1 MKYINQLRMEFM
13 SIPDNVG
20 LARLTVAAFA
30 SQLDYTVS
38 EIDDIKGAISE
49 AVSNAIIH
57 GYEGRPEN
65 TVRIVASLTTRGLE
79 VIVEDTGKGIE
90 NVKEAMLSGYSSVPE
105 RLGLG
110 FSFMQSFMDE
120 VAVLSEPMKG
130 TRVIMFKQLGRR
142 GDYASEN

>member
-1 MKYINQLRMEFM
+1 MNYINQLRMEFM

>member
-13 SIPDNVG
+13 SVPDNVG
-20 LARLTVAAFA
+20 LARLTIAAFA

-65 TVRIVASLTTRGLE
+65 MVRIIASLTTRGLE

-90 NVKEAMLSGYSSVPE
+90 NVKEAMVSGYSSVPE

-120 VAVLSEPMKG
+120 VTVISEPMKG
-130 TRVIMFKQLGRR
+130 TRVIMFKQLGGRR
-142 GDYASEN
+142 DHACEN